1 MKMARMKK
9 TRMRDEEDV
18 ETKLVSMSVSKSLI
32 RDWRDSITAFLSSS
46 ANLNRE
52 HCRLGQKFL
61 PESKFW
67 IPS

>member
-1 MKMARMKK
+1 MARMKK

-46 ANLNRE
+46 ANLSRE
-52 HCRLGQKFL
+52 HCRLG
-61 PESKFW
+61 
-67 IPS
+67 